1 MKKQRAFGPGR
12 ARAENRRGKTG
23 SHLLRAAFQEIELRA
38 DATASTVRV
47 RAQPG
52 KQDVKTGHTPSFAE
66 ICQPLLGAGTA
77 LQKQLMISACHDFVA
92 KQQAEARG
100 GSTEGLED
108 IIVQTCDKFLFT
120 PSRPHSSLTAEAS
133 SLHVDRVTFSRDM
146 AITAAATWQ
155 LGTLAWDINL
165 QQMCRLIREELFEGI
180 ALVKHRVYDET
191 PLKLRVRTSVSRTL
205 ETGPKADSCIAK
217 VMQTRLKLGVLV
229 REVSSGKY
237 IFYRGVVPT
246 ILQALEKTRGEDI
259 ALSQARIMSSV
270 PFLDSAYK
278 HFKLHLDLT
287 TADRCLANAKAERVL
302 QSLRPTDVPLHIDC
316 QVHKISTAVTWEM
329 KVAEQHISGLISAS
343 LVLRQAGALARFR
356 EELFSEICSN
366 LLVVHGP
373 PREGSAKE
381 FREQVYTMFLSAT
394 VTRPDDLSAVQKR
407 RALQK
412 AILNRF
418 LCGDLTEATVE
429 FYTGPIDATE
439 SQILRA
445 IEKMVIPALCP
456 GAMPTYARHRWLG
469 GEQSVDFVGLIESH
483 HRLFSRT
490 LGQCLDNFY
499 FVVWVSKYHHIMQ
512 QSPQNKD
519 ALFSSA

>member
-1 MKKQRAFGPGR
+1 
-12 ARAENRRGKTG
+12 
-23 SHLLRAAFQEIELRA
+23 
-38 DATASTVRV
+38 
-47 RAQPG
+47 
-52 KQDVKTGHTPSFAE
+52 
-66 ICQPLLGAGTA
+66 
-77 LQKQLMISACHDFVA
+77 
-92 KQQAEARG
+92 
-100 GSTEGLED
+100 
-108 IIVQTCDKFLFT
+108 
-120 PSRPHSSLTAEAS
+120 
-133 SLHVDRVTFSRDM
+133 
-146 AITAAATWQ
+146 
-155 LGTLAWDINL
+155 
-165 QQMCRLIREELFEGI
+165 
-180 ALVKHRVYDET
+180 
-191 PLKLRVRTSVSRTL
+191 
-205 ETGPKADSCIAK
+205 
-217 VMQTRLKLGVLV
+217 
-229 REVSSGKY
+229 
-237 IFYRGVVPT
+237 
-246 ILQALEKTRGEDI
+246 
-259 ALSQARIMSSV
+259 
-270 PFLDSAYK
+270 
-278 HFKLHLDLT
+278 
-287 TADRCLANAKAERVL
+287 
-302 QSLRPTDVPLHIDC
+302 
-316 QVHKISTAVTWEM
+316 M